1 MDQIRQK
8 ILEILKGSE
17 QILLVSHMRPDGD
30 AIGSILGM
38 YGLIRNNLG
47 KEPLMA
53 VSGPMPAV
61 AAVLPD
67 AYKIQ
72 DAFWP
77 EGIDTVVIL
86 DCSGWA
92 RTGFFETDQLNINW
106 PKNLIVIDHHEKG
119 SVTEGVHIIE
129 PDKSSVAEMVFDLAE
144 AWNMPVTPD
153 IATCLW
159 AGIITDTS
167 SFRHSNTTEKTLRV
181 GAKLMQEGAEVEKVY
196 EMAFGRMSPAGL
208 KLWGRVLSRMAYSDE
223 SRVLAGS
230 VYQSDLME
238 VGASTQDIDGLV
250 GMMNRVAGIRMAM
263 LVVELEDRKWKVSLR
278 TEDETLNVADIAKQF
293 GGGGHARAAGF
304 YV

>member
-8 ILEILKGSE
+8 ILEILKGSK

-30 AIGSILGM
+30 AIGSVLAM
-38 YGLIRNNLG
+38 YGLIKNNLG

-53 VSGPMPAV
+53 VSGPMPTL
-61 AAVLPD
+61 AAVLPE
-67 AYKIQ
+67 AYRIS

-86 DCSGWA
+86 DCAGWK
-92 RTGFFETDQLNINW
+92 RTGFFETDELNIDW
-106 PKNLIVIDHHEKG
+106 PKNVIVVDHHENG
-119 SVTEGVHIIE
+119 SATSGIHLID
-129 PDKSSVAEMVFDLAE
+129 PDISSVAEMIVDLAE
-144 AWNMPVTPD
+144 AWNMPLTPD

-181 GAKLMQEGAEVEKVY
+181 GAKLMEAGAEVEKVY
-196 EMAFGRMSPAGL
+196 EAAFGTMSPAGL
-208 KLWGRVLSRMAYSDE
+208 KLWGRVLSRMAYSPDG
-223 SRVLAGS
+223 RVLAGS
-230 VYQSDLME
+230 VYQRDLLD
-238 VGASTQDIDGLV
+238 VGASSQDIDGLV

-263 LVVELEDRKWKVSLR
+263 LVVELEDSKWKVSLR

-304 YV
+304 YL